1 MSPYLPGHPP
11 KQPTS
16 YAPPLLQVG
25 LGIALLGLA
34 LWAYEHA
41 KVARAT
47 DAWAFNGL
55 SAISVVAGVLWLPF
69 AVGALVGVV
78 RNRRRRRAGT
88 L

>member
-16 YAPPLLQVG
+16 FGPPLLQVA

-34 LWAYEHA
+34 WWAYGHA
-41 KVARAT
+41 QVARAT

-55 SAISVVAGVLWLPF
+55 SAISVLAGILWLPF
-69 AVGALVGVV
+69 ALAALVVVV
-78 RNRRRRRAGT
+78 RNRRRRIRV
-88 L
+88 